1 MDIVLNFIENR
12 AKRFKSRKLVGLGL
26 VSVLLILASALL
38 VFSGMLINEI
48 EILGVLLGSIG
59 GVIVFF
65 ASVFA
70 FTLFVKRQN
79 LDNFKERFSI
89 STRRTISIVLGILFL
104 LLVALSGSEG
114 NNPVI
119 GASTVIAFGWIALFY
134 YVTPA
139 ENEAIEAAA
148 EEIVWAYENQ
158 NELEEEQYLEEE
170 YQENEPYE
178 DDDYYEDEPAILEKD
193 ASEYLKYG
201 KDDMESFFKEL
212 ETKKNNP
219 SS

>member
-1 MDIVLNFIENR
+1 MDIVLNFITNR
-12 AKRFKSRKLVGLGL
+12 AKRFSNRKLVGLGL
-26 VSVLLILASALL
+26 SGVLVLLASALL
-38 VFSGMLINEI
+38 VFSGMLINEVEI
-48 EILGVLLGSIG
+48 VGVILGSLG
-59 GVIVFF
+59 GVIAFF

-70 FTLFVKRQN
+70 FTLFVKRGN
-79 LDNFKERFSI
+79 FDEFKERFSI
-89 STRRTISIVLGILFL
+89 SNRRTISIVLGILFL
-104 LLVALSGSEG
+104 LLVALSGSGG

-119 GASTVIAFGWIALFY
+119 GASTVMVFGWIALFY

-158 NELEEEQYLEEE
+158 NEGEQEYLDEAIYEE
-170 YQENEPYE
+170 N
-178 DDDYYEDEPAILEKD
+178 ILEKD
-193 ASEYLKYG
+193 TSEYLKYG

-212 ETKKNNP
+212 DIKKNNP